1 MNRESVLPLAVGLL
15 LAIGLHLL
23 MAPAGQA
30 WLVHSGDPFTLNRSP
45 DPTPPED
52 EPTPDEKKP
61 TPRREPRFGRPDMPP
76 SKVNLVT
83 YEDYRKL
90 MARRSEVD
98 QPAVQRQVQPDPEA
112 RRTPVD
118 PTQSADVAPPTPLP
132 PLEMTNLP
140 TSEPAATD
148 AERLERTEGLA
159 RETQVPSMPIAPP
172 DAAEAPDI
180 ELPARPDLDPTP
192 DAEELALAMPQTPSE
207 MMELEK
213 LEKRRET
220 SDARPAADA
229 PQEASETRIVEQS
242 NPTVAPKAE
251 SEAEPVSRIAS
262 AEVQPGAVE
271 SVGPYELKTVRP
283 RFGPMTMAAAHGLP
297 RNPIYRLR
305 FNADGEVV
313 DVTPLRTS
321 GYEAIDSPMLV
332 ALYQWRLEGEVPQT
346 GVTVERLHITLLKRT
361 VPGRPPD
368 ADADAPDDD
377 TDTEAGQ

>member
-1 MNRESVLPLAVGLL
+1 MSRESVLPLAVGLL

-23 MAPAGQA
+23 LAPAGQA
-30 WLVHSGDPFTLNRSP
+30 WLAHSGDPFTLNRSP

-52 EPTPDEKKP
+52 EPTPDEKNP
-61 TPRREPRFGRPDMPP
+61 TPRREARFGRPDMPP

-83 YEDYRKL
+83 WDDYRQL
-90 MARRSEVD
+90 MARQSEVD
-98 QPAVQRQVQPDPEA
+98 QPAVQRQVEPDPEA

-118 PTQSADVAPPTPLP
+118 PSQSAEAAPPTPLP

-148 AERLERTEGLA
+148 AERLERTQGLA
-159 RETQVPSMPIAPP
+159 RETQVPPMPIAP
-172 DAAEAPDI
+172 DATEVPDI
-180 ELPARPDLDPTP
+180 ELPARPELDPTP
-192 DAEELALAMPQTPSE
+192 DADELALAMPQTPSE

-213 LEKRRET
+213 LEKRREPT
-220 SDARPAADA
+220 DAQPAADA

-271 SVGPYELKTVRP
+271 SVGRYELKTIRP

-305 FNADGEVV
+305 FNAEGKVV
-313 DVTPLRTS
+313 DVVPLRTS
-321 GYEAIDSPMLV
+321 GYEAIDSPLLV
-332 ALYQWRLEGEVPQT
+332 ALYQWRLEGEIPPT
-346 GVTVERLHITLLKRT
+346 GVTMERLHITLLKRET
-361 VPGRPPD
+361 PGQPND
-368 ADADAPDDD
+368 ADGDGEADAGAEP
-377 TDTEAGQ
+377 TAE

>member
-1 MNRESVLPLAVGLL
+1 MSRESVLPLTVGLL

-45 DPTPPED
+45 DPTPAED
-52 EPTPDEKKP
+52 EPTPEEKKP

-83 YEDYRKL
+83 YEDYREL

-98 QPAVQRQVQPDPEA
+98 QPAVQRQVEPDPEA

-118 PTQSADVAPPTPLP
+118 PTQSADAAPPTPLP

-159 RETQVPSMPIAPP
+159 RETQVPSMPIVP
-172 DAAEAPDI
+172 DATEAPGI
-180 ELPARPDLDPTP
+180 ELPARPELDPTP
-192 DAEELALAMPQTPSE
+192 DADELALAMPQTPSE

-213 LEKRRET
+213 LEKRREAT
-220 SDARPAADA
+220 DAQPAADA

-283 RFGPMTMAAAHGLP
+283 RYGVLAGPSVIGLT
-297 RNPIYRLR
+297 RNPVYRLH
-305 FNADGEVV
+305 FNAEGKVV

-321 GYEAIDSPMLV
+321 GYEAIDAPLLI
-332 ALYQWRLEGEVPQT
+332 ALHKWRLEGEVPAT
-346 GVTVERLHITLLKRT
+346 GVTLDRLEVIVIRRKST
-361 VPGRPPD
+361 P
-368 ADADAPDDD
+368 
-377 TDTEAGQ
+377 